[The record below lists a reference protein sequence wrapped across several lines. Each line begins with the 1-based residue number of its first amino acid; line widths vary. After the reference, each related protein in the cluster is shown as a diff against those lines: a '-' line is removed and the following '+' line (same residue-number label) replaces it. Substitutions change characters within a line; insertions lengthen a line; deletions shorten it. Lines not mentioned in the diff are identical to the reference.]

1 MSLECS
7 MNPDDSDRY
16 RLHAYAVS
24 TRQHAA
30 VNRGAALLLLA
41 NFLLLILP
49 FRFRLQLKGRRRE
62 YSLLR
67 PPLSLLIDERKH

>member
-1 MSLECS
+1 
-7 MNPDDSDRY
+7 
-16 RLHAYAVS
+16 
-24 TRQHAA
+24 

-49 FRFRLQLKGRRRE
+49 FRFRLQLMGRRRE

>member
-1 MSLECS
+1 
-7 MNPDDSDRY
+7 
-16 RLHAYAVS
+16 
-24 TRQHAA
+24 